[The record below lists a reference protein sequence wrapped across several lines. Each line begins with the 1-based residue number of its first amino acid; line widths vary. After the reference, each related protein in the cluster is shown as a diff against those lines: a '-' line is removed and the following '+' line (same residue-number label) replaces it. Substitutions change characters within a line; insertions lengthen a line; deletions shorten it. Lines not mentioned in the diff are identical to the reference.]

1 MQGLGGEGPYT
12 QLREKTA
19 WGIQLATNNLLFRQV
34 QLESLGGSY
43 GESAMHSTL

>member
-12 QLREKTA
+12 PLRDKTL
-19 WGIQLATNNLLFRQV
+19 WGIQLATNLLFRQV